1 MAKDDIKRYSLEE
14 LQAKHE
20 RGDTLTRADAPES
33 ELDEHFWRN
42 ARIVMPDDKGKI
54 PVSLRVDT
62 EVVEWFKQQGK
73 GYLTRMNAV
82 LRAYVETQKRCPVS
96 SPPESDCSTPG
107 TSCRAFVYRV
117 IVDRRQHSTDPRMLH
132 TTRDPRCSVPSHTT
146 MTGFYPLHVRA

>member
-20 RGDTLTRADAPES
+20 RGDTLTRADAPEI

-42 ARIVMPDDKGKI
+42 ARIVMPDDRGKT

-82 LRAYVETQKRCPVS
+82 LRAYVETQKQRHP
-96 SPPESDCSTPG
+96 
-107 TSCRAFVYRV
+107 
-117 IVDRRQHSTDPRMLH
+117 
-132 TTRDPRCSVPSHTT
+132 
-146 MTGFYPLHVRA
+146 

>member
-14 LQAKHE
+14 LQAKHD
-20 RGDTLTRADAPES
+20 RGETLTRADAPEI

-42 ARIVMPDDKGKI
+42 ARIVMPDDKGKT

-82 LRAYVETQKRCPVS
+82 LRAYVETQKHHHP
-96 SPPESDCSTPG
+96 
-107 TSCRAFVYRV
+107 
-117 IVDRRQHSTDPRMLH
+117 
-132 TTRDPRCSVPSHTT
+132 
-146 MTGFYPLHVRA
+146 

>member
-20 RGDTLTRADAPES
+20 RGDTLTRADAPEI
-33 ELDEHFWRN
+33 EPDEHFWRN
-42 ARIVMPDDKGKI
+42 ARIVMPDDRGKT

-82 LRAYVETQKRCPVS
+82 LRAYVETQK
-96 SPPESDCSTPG
+96 
-107 TSCRAFVYRV
+107 
-117 IVDRRQHSTDPRMLH
+117 QHHP
-132 TTRDPRCSVPSHTT
+132 
-146 MTGFYPLHVRA
+146 